1 MLTNVDNRLLF
12 MKQIFSNRFDLL
24 ILFLKKQL
32 ETFLAHKALKKV
44 FFLRRY
50 TVIDRFESFKRI
62 RAKK

>member
-1 MLTNVDNRLLF
+1 

-32 ETFLAHKALKKV
+32 ETFLAHKASKKFV
-44 FFLRRY
+44 LRRY
-50 TVIDRFESFKRI
+50 TIIDRFESFKRI